1 MVISA
6 SSGVRR
12 ITSGASA
19 DLCVFDAR
27 ARWKVEPGT
36 LKSQGKNTPF
46 SGYEM
51 SAKVRFTLIEGN
63 VVYEG

>member
-1 MVISA
+1 M
-6 SSGVRR
+6 
-12 ITSGASA
+12 
-19 DLCVFDAR
+19 R
-27 ARWKVEPGT
+27 AWKVEPGK

-51 SAKVRFTLIEGN
+51 NAKVRFTLVEGH